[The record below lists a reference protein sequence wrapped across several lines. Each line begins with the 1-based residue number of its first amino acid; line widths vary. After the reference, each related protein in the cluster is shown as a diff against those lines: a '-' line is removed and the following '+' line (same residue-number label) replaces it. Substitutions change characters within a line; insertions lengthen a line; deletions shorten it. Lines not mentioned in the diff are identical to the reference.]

1 MDNFKRISEIVESKK
16 ELFTDVSDKIWG
28 YAETRFEEYKS
39 ADLLCKT
46 LENEGFTVQRKV
58 GGMETAFIGSFG
70 HGKPVIAI
78 LGEYDALSGLSQ
90 IEGVTYEKPVIAGGA
105 GHGCGHHLLG
115 AGALAAAV
123 SLRYYMA
130 ENNLSGTVRYYGCPG
145 EEGGCGKTFM
155 VREGLFDDVDCALTW
170 HPGADNWVIH
180 ISMLAILGIYYR
192 FKGRSS
198 HASAFPHMGRS
209 ALDAVELMNVG
220 VNFLREHVIPEAR
233 MHYAITN
240 PGGKMPNVV
249 QSEAEEYFYIR
260 APKISQAR
268 EIYERVCDIAR
279 GAALMT
285 GTEVEIVV
293 ESGISNLIPNKT
305 LASLLHKNLTG
316 LGIPDY
322 DDNDLQLA
330 RNINN
335 ILTEEEKK
343 SIPKAFRDKVIADV
357 IDPLP
362 EVESIWMGST
372 DVSDVSWVVPTAQCM
387 ISCTAAGTP
396 PHSWKMVTQGKT
408 SIAHKGMLYAAK
420 ALAATAIDLLENHEI
435 VANAKAELKERLD
448 GEKYICPIPEDITP
462 SMVSRG

>member
-28 YAETRFEEYKS
+28 YAETRHEEYKS

-155 VREGLFDDVDCALTW
+155 AREGLFDDVDCALTW

-330 RNINN
+330 GNINN